1 MAGRK
6 QLSFRDKLNVINDI
20 DEGMKQIDAAK
31 KHGLS
36 QSTVATFL
44 KKRKQIED
52 AVTSNE
58 INPERKRL
66 KVATNE
72 NIDAAVLK
80 WFQEMRATNVP
91 INGPLL
97 CAKAR
102 KFAAMLGN
110 ETFKASNG
118 WLMRFRDRHGITFQE
133 VHGEKKS
140 APINDANEWRQNKM
154 KEILEKYAPEDIYN
168 ADETGLFFQLLPD
181 RTLAF
186 KGEKCYGG
194 KKSKQRL
201 TVLLCTNSTGTHRI
215 QPLVIGKSLKPR
227 CFKNV
232 KSLPVEYKANKKAWM
247 TSKFFS
253 EWLQKLDNE
262 MKKRKKKIVLL
273 IDNCGAHT
281 SFPKLQNIE
290 IAFFPANCTSIL
302 QPLDMGIIK
311 CFKGYYRKR
320 LVDSILVNFE
330 NKVED
335 PFKAVNVKEACDNIA
350 GSWWEVTEKTIRN
363 CWKKAGL
370 CVMEDKKSD
379 NDENSIDNDL
389 SDDQEC
395 VLHIK
400 KSVSQLEETSGKKF
414 GISIEDYLTAD
425 DDLMVFAG
433 VTDEDILSEI
443 TDEIGNN
450 DEDDDDIDDDDDN
463 TGPSQSL
470 LSSQEALQSVNSLR
484 TFFSSLPSTNEEHFR
499 ALDSMHTVL
508 VNLTVKKMNK
518 QTKILDYF
526 Q

>member
-6 QLSFRDKLNVINDI
+6 QLSFQDKLNVIKDI
-20 DEGMKQIDAAK
+20 DDGMKQIDAARK
-31 KHGLS
+31 YGLS

-52 AVTSNE
+52 TVSSNL
-58 INPERKRL
+58 INPKRKRL

-80 WFQEMRATNVP
+80 WFQEMRATNIP

-97 CAKAR
+97 CTQAR
-102 KFAAMLGN
+102 KFAVMLGN

-140 APINDANEWRQNKM
+140 APINEANEWKQEKM
-154 KEILEKYAPEDIYN
+154 TDILQKYKPENVYN
-168 ADETGLFFQLLPD
+168 ADEAGLFFQLLPD

-201 TVLLCTNSTGTHRI
+201 TVLLCANSTGTHKI

-253 EWLQKLDNE
+253 EWLLMLDKE
-262 MKKRKKKIVLL
+262 MKKRKKKIALL
-273 IDNCGAHT
+273 IDNCTAHT
-281 SFPKLQNIE
+281 SIPKLHNVGIVY
-290 IAFFPANCTSIL
+290 FPANCTSIL

-320 LVDSILVNFE
+320 LVESILVNIE

-335 PFKAVNVKEACDNIA
+335 PFKTVNVKEACDIIA
-350 GSWWEVTEKTIRN
+350 GSWWEVTEKTIQN
-363 CWKKAGL
+363 CWKKVGL
-370 CVMEDKKSD
+370 CVLEDEIVS
-379 NDENSIDNDL
+379 NSEENSTDSDL
-389 SDDQEC
+389 SDNQEF
-395 VLHIK
+395 VLNLQ
-400 KSVSQLEETSGKKF
+400 KSLSQLEEKMGKTY
-414 GISIEDYLTAD
+414 GVNVEDYLTAD
-425 DDLMVFAG
+425 DDLTIFAG
-433 VTDEDILSEI
+433 VSEEENLSEI
-443 TDEIGNN
+443 TDEMENN
-450 DEDDDDIDDDDDN
+450 DEEEDGDDE
-463 TGPSQSL
+463 PSVSPSV
-470 LSSQEALQSVNSLR
+470 LSPHEDLQSVKSLK
-484 TFFSSLPSTNEEHFR
+484 TFFSSLPFTNENHFR
-499 ALDSMHTVL
+499 ALDSMHTLL
-508 VNLTVKKMNK
+508 VDLTVRKMNK
-518 QTKILDYF
+518 QTKISDFF